1 MTETEFVEQAEKLM
15 TAIEEA
21 LDEAGADVECD
32 RSGNV
37 LTIEAD
43 SGDQVVVNLH
53 TPTQQ
58 VWLASLK
65 GGYHFSYEDGA
76 WKASRTHSDFWS
88 LLSDA
93 VSYIVKEPVTVTG
106 SQKSC

>member
-1 MTETEFVEQAEKLM
+1 MTETEFIEYAERLM
-15 TAIEEA
+15 TAIETA
-21 LDEAGADVECD
+21 LDDVGADVECD
-32 RSGNV
+32 RAGNV

-65 GGYHFSYEDGA
+65 GGYHFSYENGT
-76 WKASRTHSDFWS
+76 WQESRGRADFWT
-88 LLSDA
+88 LLSEA
-93 VSYIVKEPVTVTG
+93 VSYITKGPVKVTG
-106 SQKSC
+106 PK

>member
-1 MTETEFVEQAEKLM
+1 MTETEFIEYAERLM
-15 TAIEEA
+15 TAIETA
-21 LDEAGADVECD
+21 LDDVGADVECD
-32 RSGNV
+32 RAGNV

-65 GGYHFSYEDGA
+65 GGYHFRMRTALGR
-76 WKASRTHSDFWS
+76 KAEGGRISGR
-88 LLSDA
+88 
-93 VSYIVKEPVTVTG
+93 
-106 SQKSC
+106 SCRRPYPI

>member
-1 MTETEFVEQAEKLM
+1 MPQAVRAAA
-15 TAIEEA
+15 TAVRHTIA
-21 LDEAGADVECD
+21 AIL
-32 RSGNV
+32 RSMGNSLCV

-65 GGYHFSYEDGA
+65 GGYHFSYENGT
-76 WKASRTHSDFWS
+76 WQESRGRADFWT
-88 LLSDA
+88 LLSEA
-93 VSYIVKEPVTVTG
+93 VSYITKEPVKVTG
-106 SQKSC
+106 PK

>member
-1 MTETEFVEQAEKLM
+1 MTETEFIEQAEKLM
-15 TAIEEA
+15 ADIETA
-21 LDEAGADVECD
+21 LDVAGAEVECD
-32 RSGNV
+32 RAGNV

-65 GGYHFSYEDGA
+65 GGFHFSFENGL
-76 WKASRTHSDFWS
+76 WKESRGRADFWT
-88 LLSDA
+88 LLSEGI
-93 VSYIVKEPVTVTG
+93 SYITKEPVTVTG
-106 SQKSC
+106 PR

>member
-1 MTETEFVEQAEKLM
+1 MTETEFVEQAEKLL
-15 TAIEEA
+15 ASIETA
-21 LDEAGADVECD
+21 LDAAGAEVECD

-43 SGDQVVVNLH
+43 SGDQAVVNLH

-65 GGYHFSYEDGA
+65 GGYHFSLVNGVWTE
-76 WKASRTHSDFWS
+76 SRGRADFWT

-93 VSYIVKEPVTVTG
+93 VSYITKEPVVVTG
-106 SQKSC
+106 S

>member
-1 MTETEFVEQAEKLM
+1 MTETEFVEQAEKLLA
-15 TAIEEA
+15 AIENA
-21 LDEAGADVECD
+21 LDAAQADVECD
-32 RSGNV
+32 RAGNV

-65 GGYHFSYEDGA
+65 GGYHFSFENGL
-76 WKASRTHSDFWS
+76 WKESRGRSDFWS

-93 VSYIVKEPVTVTG
+93 VSYITKEPVTVTG
-106 SQKSC
+106 PR